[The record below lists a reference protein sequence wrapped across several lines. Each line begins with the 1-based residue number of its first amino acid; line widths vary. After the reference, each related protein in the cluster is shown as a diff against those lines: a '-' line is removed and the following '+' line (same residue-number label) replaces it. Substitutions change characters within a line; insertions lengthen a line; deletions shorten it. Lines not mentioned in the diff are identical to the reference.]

1 MFSKPIFKQSLKAN
15 WVLWLIFTGAF
26 SLIIAVVTTVFTPD
40 LLSGMMDIMK
50 DTPMAAMMGDRIN
63 NMTSVLGMLSQFYSM
78 LGVILPMIFI
88 IITANS
94 LVAAQVDR
102 GSMAYLLSTPTK
114 RGTVV
119 RTQALFLVLAIIAMF
134 AVESV
139 VGLTAVQLAHKGIWQ
154 DKYTAD
160 VAAAAEVL
168 NVDKDTLSDDLTL
181 ILQNENAL
189 KAGAEARKIDVDV
202 YAAYLTLKT
211 ADSSAQPPNASE
223 IQQKVTLGVAA
234 AATVLDIEPADL
246 LGDMSKIKGSKEAIS
261 AAAEASGLPEE
272 MFASFINAQLAN
284 KEISADKGI
293 DFSVKK
299 FLTLNLG
306 LMLLQLTFS
315 SISFLFSCV
324 FNLSKNSFALG
335 AGIPIASFIF
345 QILQQTSSD
354 LRMFKYLT
362 FNTLYDSTKMLSGEG
377 FAVQFAALAAVA
389 VVLYCVGMRVFSKKD
404 LPL

>member
-1 MFSKPIFKQSLKAN
+1 
-15 WVLWLIFTGAF
+15 
-26 SLIIAVVTTVFTPD
+26 
-40 LLSGMMDIMK
+40 
-50 DTPMAAMMGDRIN
+50 
-63 NMTSVLGMLSQFYSM
+63 
-78 LGVILPMIFI
+78 
-88 IITANS
+88 
-94 LVAAQVDR
+94 
-102 GSMAYLLSTPTK
+102 MAYLLSTPTK
-114 RGTVV
+114 RGAVV
-119 RTQALFLVLAIIAMF
+119 RTQALVLILAIIAMF

-154 DKYTAD
+154 DKYTPD
-160 VAAAAEVL
+160 VVAAADVL

-202 YAAYLTLKT
+202 YAAYITLKT

-223 IQQKVTLGVAA
+223 LQQKVTLGVTAA
-234 AATVLDIEPADL
+234 AEVLDIEPADL
-246 LGDMSKIKGSKEAIS
+246 LGDMSKIKGSKEAMS

-272 MFASFINAQLAN
+272 LFTTFINAQLAN

-306 LMLLQLTFS
+306 LLLLQLTFS

-377 FAVQFAALAAVA
+377 FAVQFAALAVVA
-389 VVLYCVGMRVFSKKD
+389 VVLYCVGMRVFTKKD